1 MTSDRFSPAPL
12 PWRVEDIDFRAID
25 AAAARED
32 EPLLLLVAACSFV
45 ESAAHVYAGNLIGHF
60 AADARISAW
69 LARHWEPEELQH
81 GRALRAYVER
91 VWPDYDWPRAYAAF
105 FADYGRL
112 CTPEDLEPVRS
123 LELVARCVVETGTA
137 TLYRAISRSAREPTL
152 RALAARISRDE
163 IGHYRHF
170 HRAFRRYQRG
180 ERSSRPR
187 VLRAIVHRLLDERRE
202 DAECGLRHAVAERY
216 RDAGPDPARLR
227 AVTARIRTL
236 VRDAF
241 PYQMGAGL
249 LLKPLRLPA
258 RLARLVRPP
267 LVLAAR
273 WVVLG

>member
-1 MTSDRFSPAPL
+1 MTSGRFSPAPL
-12 PWRVEDIDFRAID
+12 PWRVEDMDFGAID
-25 AAAARED
+25 ADAVRDD
-32 EPLLLLVAACSFV
+32 EPLLLLIAACSFV

-60 AADARISAW
+60 SGDERISEW
-69 LARHWEPEELQH
+69 LSRHWEPEELQH

-105 FADYGRL
+105 FADYSRL
-112 CTPEDLEPVRS
+112 CTAEDLEPVRG

-170 HRAFRRYQRG
+170 HRAFRRYQGR
-180 ERSSRPR
+180 ERSSRTR
-187 VLRAIVHRLLDERRE
+187 VLRALVHRLLDERRE
-202 DAECGLRHAVAERY
+202 DAECGLRHAIAARY
-216 RDAGPDPARLR
+216 RDAAPDPGRLR
-227 AVTARIRTL
+227 SLTARIHAL
-236 VRDAF
+236 VRNAY
-241 PYQMGAGL
+241 PYEMGAAL

-258 RLARLVRPP
+258 RVVKFVRPP